1 MSNDRKYLLALPL
14 VAAVFLIIG
23 LWTGISFSSG
33 NEKSK
38 AREKLDNVFDI
49 IEETYVDPVDF
60 DSLVELT
67 IPELLAN
74 LDPHSAY
81 ISEADREEA
90 DRDLEGSFFGV
101 GIQFEIVDDTLSVI
115 EVVTGGPA
123 EEAGILPGDRFI
135 EVDGKKIAG
144 VGIVNTDVLSM
155 LRGPEN
161 TTVHIKLK
169 RNSSP
174 KLLDYD
180 IVRGV
185 VPVSHI
191 DASYL
196 INDTIGYV
204 RLGKFSE
211 NSYSEFLQSLAQLKY
226 DGANSFI
233 IDLRGNGGGYMNPA
247 VLIANEFF
255 EPGKIIVMTK
265 GQHRY
270 DDSVLLS
277 DGTGSFTDNKVVVLV
292 DEFTA
297 SSSEIVA
304 GSLQD
309 NDRALIIGRRTFGKG
324 LVQRSFEF
332 PDSSQ
337 MRLTVQRYYTP
348 SGRCIQKTYKPGK
361 KGEYDYEILDRYD
374 RGEILSADSIRI
386 DSTQIFTTG
395 TGRNVYGGGGIIPD
409 IFVPSDTAGVT
420 SYYIKVANAGLLRKF
435 AYEYSDLNRERLNE
449 ARNTAELLTML
460 PADNILLQSF
470 VNYASVKGKVP
481 PRWYYINISA
491 PLIVSQIKALI
502 ARDIVGMDGYFEII
516 NSTDPVVTEAI
527 RQIETGGADFPLTDH
542 HPEVPEQEEGEQ

>member
-14 VAAVFLIIG
+14 VAALFLVIG
-23 LWTGISFSSG
+23 LWTGISFSTG
-33 NEKSK
+33 NQKSK
-38 AREKLDNVFDI
+38 AREKLDHVFDI

-67 IPELLAN
+67 IPELLSN

-81 ISEADREEA
+81 IAETEREEA

-101 GIQFEIVDDTLSVI
+101 GIQFEMVDDTLSVM

-135 EVDGKKIAG
+135 EVDGRKIAG
-144 VGIVNTDVLSM
+144 TGVLNTDIMKM
-155 LRGPEN
+155 LRGEEN
-161 TTVHIKLK
+161 TTVHIRVK
-169 RNSSP
+169 RLSSP
-174 KLLDYD
+174 KLLDFD

-211 NSYSEFLQSLAQLKY
+211 NSYSEFLQALSQLKY
-226 DGANSFI
+226 DGAKSFI
-233 IDLRGNGGGYMNPA
+233 VDLRDNGGGYMNPA

-265 GQHRY
+265 GKHRY

-292 DEFTA
+292 NEFTA
-297 SSSEIVA
+297 SSSEILA
-304 GSLQD
+304 GALQD
-309 NDRALIIGRRTFGKG
+309 NDRALIVGRRTFGKG

-332 PDSSQ
+332 PDSSE

-348 SGRCIQKTYKPGK
+348 SGRCIQKTYQPGK
-361 KGEYDYEILDRYD
+361 KTDYDFEIIGRYD
-374 RGEILSADSIRI
+374 RGEIFSADSIKV
-386 DSTQIFTTG
+386 DSTLIFTTG

-435 AYEYSDLNRERLNE
+435 AYEYADLNRDRLNE
-449 ARNTAELLTML
+449 ARNTGEMLGML

-470 VNYASVKGKVP
+470 VNYAATKGKVP

-491 PLIVSQIKALI
+491 PLIVNQIKALI

-516 NSTDPVVTEAI
+516 NSSDPVVSEAI
-527 RQIETGGADFPLTDH
+527 RQIESGGADFPLSDRNTT
-542 HPEVPEQEEGEQ
+542 PEAVAQE